1 MLICM
6 DVTRNSCKQFFL
18 KCVVIVRK
26 VDVLIPK
33 INRPSVVDS
42 YTVFFF
48 HLASLFC
55 LYQVSSAT
63 DQWECRQGA
72 SRTTKSRRHLCGI
85 RSMVLIWQDSIGRV
99 GDDTQGPGQQNTITI
114 TSGCKWTLKEQRRS
128 LRYLHRDGRILTSGL
143 HSIMSPGVSTE
154 FTLCHIWKGIA
165 LRYEAEHESR
175 THW

>member
-1 MLICM
+1 MYGCDEKFLQTIFLKMCG
-6 DVTRNSCKQFFL
+6 DCEESRCFDPKNKQAKRRRQLYSIFFL
-18 KCVVIVRK
+18 
-26 VDVLIPK
+26 
-33 INRPSVVDS
+33 
-42 YTVFFF
+42 
-48 HLASLFC
+48 LASLFC

-165 LRYEAEHESR
+165 LRYEAAHESS
-175 THW
+175 TNW